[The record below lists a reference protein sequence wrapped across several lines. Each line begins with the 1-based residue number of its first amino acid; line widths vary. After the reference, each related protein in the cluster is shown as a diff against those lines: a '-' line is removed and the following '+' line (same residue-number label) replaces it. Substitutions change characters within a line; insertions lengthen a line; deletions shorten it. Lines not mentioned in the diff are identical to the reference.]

1 MTRQQWPI
9 AILLFLSTV
18 INYID
23 RQTLSVVAPV
33 LTKELG
39 ISDLTY
45 SRILTAFL
53 VAYTMMYVG
62 SGFLVDRFGTRRSLA
77 GFMGWWSVA
86 NMMHAAVGGAWSLA
100 GFRMLL
106 GLGESGNF
114 MAAFK
119 AISEWYEP
127 KHRAFVNGLVQA
139 GASVGG
145 ILAPPV
151 ITAILVRW
159 GWRPAFV
166 ATGALGFVW
175 IFAWMAAYRH
185 APATVDVKAR
195 TASRWREM
203 LSYRQTWG
211 LFLARFFSD
220 PVWWFYLFWLPKYLV
235 DQRGF
240 TVAEMGM
247 LAWMPYL
254 SADIGAL
261 VGGALSDRLV
271 RRGWDV
277 LRARRAGMLPF
288 AMLMPLSLVIAY
300 TPSRGLALGLIC
312 VVTFAHMAWKTNVTT
327 LTNDIYP
334 VEVVGSV
341 AGIVAFG
348 NGLGGTLFTAAVGMI
363 ITYAGY
369 ETIFAIMGCLHPFAY
384 LLLTRLV
391 REPVAADSRMAS
403 VDRAA
408 DSQR

>member
-1 MTRQQWPI
+1 MNPLQRRI

-23 RQTLSVVAPV
+23 RQTLSVVAPL

-39 ISDLTY
+39 LSDLAY

-53 VAYTMMYVG
+53 AAYTVMYVG
-62 SGFLVDRFGTRRSLA
+62 SGLLVDRFGTRWSMA
-77 GFMGWWSVA
+77 AFVGWWSTA
-86 NMMHAAVGGAWSLA
+86 NILHAAVTGPWSLG
-100 GFRMLL
+100 GFRMML
-106 GLGESGNF
+106 GIGESGNF

-127 KHRAFVNGLVQA
+127 KQRAFVNGLVQA

-151 ITAILVRW
+151 ITWITLRW
-159 GWRPAFV
+159 GWRMAFV
-166 ATGALGFVW
+166 VTGSLGFFW
-175 IFAWMAAYRH
+175 IAGWLAAYRH
-185 APATVDVKAR
+185 APPHVDVKSR
-195 TASRWREM
+195 STGRWREM
-203 LSYRQTWG
+203 LRYEQTWG

-240 TVAEMGM
+240 TLAEMGM

-261 VGGALSDRLV
+261 AGGALSDRLV

-277 LRARRAGMLPF
+277 IRARKAGMLPF
-288 AMLMPLSLVIAY
+288 AMLMPLSVMVAY
-300 TPSRGLALGLIC
+300 TPSRSLSLALIC
-312 VVTFAHMAWKTNVTT
+312 VVTFAHMAWKTNLTT

-348 NGLGGTLFTAAVGMI
+348 NGLGGTLFTAAVGI
-363 ITYAGY
+363 VVQYFGY
-369 ETIFAIMGCLHPFAY
+369 DSVFIVMGCLHPFAY
-384 LLLTRLV
+384 LLLGRLV
-391 REPVAADSRMAS
+391 RGPIAAAS
-403 VDRAA
+403 APRVERAA